1 MASFVWVCQEF
12 GWSGEE
18 LRYAALALTVV
29 AGLLMVSRIRYSS
42 FKGSGSGPKADRVP
56 FFALVVALAILIAL
70 WIAPAVT
77 LLTASTLYALSGPL
91 MWLRRRHPAGQD
103 A

>member
-1 MASFVWVCQEF
+1 MTIA
-12 GWSGEE
+12 
-18 LRYAALALTVV
+18 
-29 AGLLMVSRIRYSS
+29 AGLLMVSRLRYNS

-56 FFALVVALAILIAL
+56 FFVLVLLLIVLIAL

-77 LLTASTLYALSGPL
+77 LLTTSALYALSGPL
-91 MWLRRRHPAGQD
+91 FWFRRRNIPDMESD